1 VQSVMYVA
9 FRRVT
14 IIVSGGFNTEDQG
27 VIFYPKTQGSYD
39 GLHMVGGKEL
49 VQQVGAILLYSLA

>member
-1 VQSVMYVA
+1 MYVA